1 MPLLRKQPFVKAKP
15 PVGLKPENEV
25 FHCEATN
32 EVFTD
37 YEAFFDRTIL
47 CNSLVWS
54 CSVTGKSNLTYEE
67 AVESEEKAKKRIS
80 NLPRPLKKGLL
91 WLAHKT
97 KRGRLG
103 EIVDDVYDWSKSRYF
118 VGETIEA
125 VIGNQWCE
133 SKITRVIP
141 PTEAEIKAD
150 AEEITE
156 VDQDGSPKK
165 TEDDDITEV
174 NKDGSPK
181 KKAEGAEK
189 PKIENPPD
197 HLYKYEVEETEP
209 DDEDMVELHVIEA
222 DDIKREKGVLT
233 RDKLNLYL
241 KNVVELDGAIFK
253 LKSKAIKMYN
263 LDSIQINDIFAGP
276 EPEFE
281 ESIRKIGVMVNKKKG
296 QFTLDGWATSNKGEK
311 KPSQEK
317 KEKEKKAKVEQAPKP
332 KKQTPEEIEAEMKK
346 LREAQ
351 AKYREDMRIKAE
363 EMKKKRI
370 EEKQK
375 EKERKAEEKRMVK
388 EIMQEWNSR
397 KEDLDIADHKELPNP
412 TPVRC
417 RIPNH
422 LVGDFI
428 SILEFLHSFSDI
440 LEVKD
445 SYPGTGVTFTELESA
460 LVETEA
466 VDGAFYDIVS
476 FMLVTL
482 FDLQLEEEEEAR
494 ADSDKTVTDELHEGL
509 TGKNQEIANAIKA
522 ATETHLYTRKNLG
535 LTLREIHLDQWS
547 ITEVLRLHL
556 ESSGA
561 FMGHNLRNWR
571 YQQRGGWAL
580 QDDPG
585 FQFCMENPQILASLH
600 EKSVFELGVREKLK
614 VLGAMMN
621 QMLSFAG
628 VRDEVDTRF
637 ENFFEAKQEL
647 RDATAE
653 ENKRL
658 RELKQEELNRAKE
671 ERQKLMEERLKE
683 AENKKNDKEKK
694 LMEDEKGESKKV
706 EEKVEAPALT
716 TRQQEAALAA
726 KEKEEK
732 DKQEEEENL
741 KADWLERESS
751 LNKAIADYQRG
762 VSVQCLG
769 RDRAYRRFWVFD
781 SVPGVFVEH
790 DDDLIGDCREEPT
803 PWDPAAVVEPMNEEQ
818 ATKKAREIMEAKLG
832 TIPSSPS
839 SDKENKSSV
848 LPNSGPGLAVG
859 DVGKTYSKKAPV
871 LKQKVLGTSNGSLAV
886 QKKEETKPTDIT
898 EPTEVATEEMEVKDF
913 PENPPWGCCL
923 ANGPDCPVHSNIL
936 PRTHWAFYSTVQEID
951 DLVEG
956 LNPRGIRE
964 GELKEKILL
973 ERERIDGRVK
983 KCKVD
988 QLVISKEEEE
998 KLEASQ
1004 LQQVQDRREKAS
1016 KSAWVEAVPVG
1027 TDLQEVMETNLRD
1040 QILELEERIW
1050 VGTMGT
1056 LKVKNRDKWTNAIGA
1071 KKYDMG
1077 TDSLVWGEGDKVDKD
1092 TLLDIESS
1100 SDSPDEKS
1108 NKRDSGASTSSN
1120 AEMRM
1125 LVRQMAAAIL
1135 QVGQMITDREKF
1147 LKEPLGE
1154 DEKEKKKRLKREEEE
1169 KKRKELQAEAEED
1182 EDEDDDTEVK
1192 VIMTA
1197 YKRWER
1203 SLMSS
1208 TNLGQL
1214 FIHLRTLD
1222 NSIVW
1227 SKSILNTKCKVCR
1240 RKTDSDNMLLCD
1252 SCDTGYHIYCLK
1264 PKLKA
1269 IPSGDWFCP
1278 ECKPKERVR
1287 SPKKKV
1293 RRTFSQ
1299 TEDSDEDPD
1308 ETPPRKK
1315 GKSKKRLIESDDE
1328 PEEEEELPKK
1338 RGKGKKKAVETED
1351 EEESEDEMPK
1361 KRGGKK
1367 KSEDS
1372 NSKDK
1377 KKGGLANLLGKR
1389 GAAKKAE
1396 KQMKGLDDTHEEEA
1410 DSDDEEVGRRGK
1422 RTKKNQDENKEN
1434 ARVKRARNLD
1444 DSFDLNIVSLED
1456 LVKGLLKHKDG
1467 WPFDRPITKADAPDY
1482 HLCVRYPMDL
1492 GTIRGKLNDMQYT
1505 SNQEV
1510 INDIKLVFS
1519 NCYSYNMENT
1529 EEYGC
1534 AERLEKFFT
1543 SQLKVQGLVDEEA
1556 TKPRAKKRKL

>member
-1 MPLLRKQPFVKAKP
+1 M
-15 PVGLKPENEV
+15 G
-25 FHCEATN
+25 
-32 EVFTD
+32 
-37 YEAFFDRTIL
+37 TIL

-165 TEDDDITEV
+165 SEDDDITEI

-311 KPSQEK
+311 KPGQEK

-600 EKSVFELGVREKLK
+600 EKSVFELGVVEKLK

-658 RELKQEELNRAKE
+658 KELKQEELNRAKE

-706 EEKVEAPALT
+706 IEKVVEAPALT

-732 DKQEEEENL
+732 EKQEEEENL
-741 KADWLERESS
+741 KADWLEREAS

-762 VSVQCLG
+762 FSVQCLG

-832 TIPSSPS
+832 AVPSSPS

-886 QKKEETKPTDIT
+886 QKKEETKPTDTT
-898 EPTEVATEEMEVKDF
+898 EPTEVATEEMEVKAF

-964 GELKEKILL
+964 GELKERILL
-973 ERERIDGRVK
+973 ERERIDGRLK

-1016 KSAWVEAVPVG
+1016 KSAWVEAVPVD

-1050 VGTMGT
+1050 VGTMGS

-1077 TDSLVWGEGDKVDKD
+1077 TDSLVWGEGDKVEKD

-1100 SDSPDEKS
+1100 SVSPDEKS

-1120 AEMRM
+1120 AEMRT
-1125 LVRQMAAAIL
+1125 LVRQLAAAIL

-1182 EDEDDDTEVK
+1182 EDEEDDTEVK
-1192 VIMTA
+1192 VLMTA

-1269 IPSGDWFCP
+1269 IPEGDWFCP

-1308 ETPPRKK
+1308 ETPPKKK

-1367 KSEDS
+1367 KSDDS
-1372 NSKDK
+1372 KSKDK

-1410 DSDDEEVGRRGK
+1410 DSDDEEAGRRGK

-1519 NCYSYNMENT
+1519 NCYSYNMEDT

-1543 SQLKVQGLVDEEA
+1543 SELKVQGLVDEEA
-1556 TKPRAKKRKL
+1556 TKPRAKKRKM

>member
-1 MPLLRKQPFVKAKP
+1 MPLLRKQPFERAKP
-15 PVGLKPENEV
+15 PGGLKPEDQV

-47 CNSLVWS
+47 SNSLVWS

-67 AVESEEKAKKRIS
+67 AVECEEKAKKRIS

-141 PTEAEIKAD
+141 PTEAEIKAEAD
-150 AEEITE
+150 EITE
-156 VDQDGSPKK
+156 LDQDGSSKK
-165 TEDDDITEV
+165 SDDDDEITEV

-181 KKAEGAEK
+181 KKIDPVEK
-189 PKIENPPD
+189 PKISNPPD

-233 RDKLNLYL
+233 RDKLSLYL
-241 KNVVELDGAIFK
+241 KNVVELDGAVFK
-253 LKSKAIKMYN
+253 LKQKAIKMYN
-263 LDSIQINDIFAGP
+263 LESLQIGDIFAGP

-281 ESIRKIGVMVNKKKG
+281 ESVRKIGVMVNKKKG

-311 KPSQEK
+311 GDKKPSQEK
-317 KEKEKKAKVEQAPKP
+317 KEKEKKAKVEAPKP

-351 AKYREDMRIKAE
+351 AKYREEMRIKAE
-363 EMKKKRI
+363 EFKKKRI

-375 EKERKAEEKRMVK
+375 EKERKAEEKRLVK

-397 KEDLDIADHKELPNP
+397 KEDLDIADHKDLPNP

-422 LVGDFI
+422 LVGDFL

-445 SYPGTGVTFTELESA
+445 SYPGTGVTFAELESA

-466 VDGAFYDIVS
+466 VDGSFYDIVS

-482 FDLQLEEEEEAR
+482 FDLQLEEEEEAK
-494 ADSDKTVTDELHEGL
+494 ADSDKTATDELHEGL

-535 LTLREIHLDQWS
+535 MTLREIHLDQWS
-547 ITEVLRLHL
+547 ITEMLRLHL

-561 FMGHNLRNWR
+561 YMGINLRNWR
-571 YQQRGGWAL
+571 YQQRGGWVL

-600 EKSVFELGVREKLK
+600 EKSLFELGVTEKLK
-614 VLGAMMN
+614 ILVAMMN
-621 QMLSFAG
+621 QMLTFAG

-637 ENFFEAKQEL
+637 ENLFESKQEL
-647 RDATAE
+647 KDATAE

-658 RELKQEELNRAKE
+658 KELKQEELNRVKE

-683 AENKKNDKEKK
+683 AENKKNEKEKK
-694 LMEDEKGESKKV
+694 LIEEEKGEGKKV
-706 EEKVEAPALT
+706 EEKEAAPALT

-726 KEKEEK
+726 KEKESQ
-732 DKQEEEENL
+732 DKLTEEENL
-741 KADWLERESS
+741 KADWVERETE

-769 RDRAYRRFWVFD
+769 RDRAFRRFWVFD

-803 PWDPAAVVEPMNEEQ
+803 PWDPEAVVEPLDEEQ
-818 ATKKAREIMEAKLG
+818 ATKKAREMMEAKLG
-832 TIPSSPS
+832 IVPSSPS
-839 SDKENKSSV
+839 SDKENKSAV
-848 LPNSGPGLAVG
+848 LASSGPSMAVG
-859 DVGKTYSKKAPV
+859 EVAKTYGKKPPV

-886 QKKEETKPTDIT
+886 KKEQESKPMDTTET
-898 EPTEVATEEMEVKDF
+898 TEETADIVESKVV
-913 PENPPWGCCL
+913 PEHPPWGRCL
-923 ANGPDCPVHSNIL
+923 ASVEDCPVHSSIL
-936 PRTHWAFYSTVQEID
+936 PRTHWAFYSNMEEID
-951 DLVEG
+951 KLVLG
-956 LNPRGIRE
+956 LNPRGVRE
-964 GELKEKILL
+964 GELKEKLL
-973 ERERIDGRVK
+973 FERERIESRVK
-983 KCKVD
+983 KVKME
-988 QLVISKEEEE
+988 QLVVSKEEVDT
-998 KLEASQ
+998 LEATQ
-1004 LQQVQDRREKAS
+1004 LQQVQDRRDKAS
-1016 KSAWVEAVPVG
+1016 KYAGVESVPMG
-1027 TDLQEVMETNLRD
+1027 TNLQAVMELNLRD
-1040 QILELEERIW
+1040 QILEVEEKIW
-1050 VGTMGT
+1050 VGTLGT
-1056 LKVKNRDKWTNAIGA
+1056 LKVKNRDKWTHAIGA

-1077 TDSLVWGEGDKVDKD
+1077 ADSLVWGEGDKVDKD
-1092 TLLDIESS
+1092 SLLDLDSRPS
-1100 SDSPDEKS
+1100 SPDQEAG
-1108 NKRDSGASTSSN
+1108 KRDSGASTSSN
-1120 AEMRM
+1120 SEMRG

-1135 QVGQMITDREKF
+1135 QVGQMITEREKF

-1154 DEKEKKKRLKREEEE
+1154 NEKERKKRLKREEDE
-1169 KKRKELQAEAEED
+1169 KKRKELLAEAGEEEEEED
-1182 EDEDDDTEVK
+1182 EEEVEAK

-1197 YKRWER
+1197 FKRWEK
-1203 SLMSS
+1203 SLMAS
-1208 TNLGQL
+1208 TNFGQL
-1214 FIHLRTLD
+1214 FIHLTTLD

-1252 SCDTGYHIYCLK
+1252 SCDNGHHIYCLK

-1278 ECKPKERVR
+1278 ECRPKERVR

-1299 TEDSDEDPD
+1299 TEDSEEDPD
-1308 ETPPRKK
+1308 ETPPKKK
-1315 GKSKKRLIESDDE
+1315 GKSKKKLIESDE
-1328 PEEEEELPKK
+1328 EEEEELPKK
-1338 RGKGKKKAVETED
+1338 RGKSRKKVVESE
-1351 EEESEDEMPK
+1351 EEESEDELPK

-1367 KSEDS
+1367 KEEGKS
-1372 NSKDK
+1372 K
-1377 KKGGLANLLGKR
+1377 KKGGLANLLSKR

-1396 KQMKGLDDTHEEEA
+1396 KQMKGLDDTHEEEEEE
-1410 DSDDEEVGRRGK
+1410 DSDDDTGRKGK
-1422 RTKKNQDENKEN
+1422 RNKKSQEENKEN

-1444 DSFDLNIVSLED
+1444 DSFDLNTVALED
-1456 LVKGLLKHKDG
+1456 LVKGLIKHKDG

-1482 HLCVRYPMDL
+1482 HLCVRNPMDL
-1492 GTIRGKLNDMQYT
+1492 GTVKSRLNDMQYT

-1510 INDIKLVFS
+1510 VNDIRLVFS
-1519 NCYSYNMENT
+1519 NCYSYNMEDT

-1534 AERLEKFFT
+1534 AVRLEKYFD
-1543 SQLKVQGLVDEEA
+1543 SQLKAQGIVDEEA
-1556 TKPRAKKRKL
+1556 PKPKAKKRRF